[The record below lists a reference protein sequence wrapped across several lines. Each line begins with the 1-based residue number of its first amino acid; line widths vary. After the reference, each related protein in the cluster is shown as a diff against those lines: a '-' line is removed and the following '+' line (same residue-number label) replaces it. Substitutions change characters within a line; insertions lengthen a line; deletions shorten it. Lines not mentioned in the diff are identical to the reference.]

1 MRRPGAARQREQLM
15 TEIKDVTVRVP
26 GDSPRPSR
34 AKATWYWI
42 TTGIVVLTLFG
53 SSLEDFG
60 RVQAVRD
67 EVAAIGLPVYLLTIL
82 AVWKVLGTIALLA
95 PRRPLIKEWAY
106 AGTFFLF
113 TGGLAC
119 NLIKNVGYNDIIL
132 LFVLIPVTIAS
143 WLLRPSSRRLPRTER
158 RYPVGPG
165 TELA

>member
-1 MRRPGAARQREQLM
+1 M
-15 TEIKDVTVRVP
+15 TETKDVTARVAS
-26 GDSPRPSR
+26 DRARPSR
-34 AKATWYWI
+34 TKVTWYWI
-42 TTGIVVLTLFG
+42 TTGLVALTLFG

-67 EVAAIGLPVYLLTIL
+67 EVAAIGLPVYLLSIL

-119 NLIKNVGYNDIIL
+119 NLIKNTGYNDIIL
-132 LFVLIPVTIAS
+132 LFVLIPVTVAS
-143 WLLRPSSRRLPRTER
+143 WWLRPASRKLALAEE

-165 TELA
+165 TEPA